1 MPEHTAAGWK
11 TPIWDEYKNILAQAE
26 GRNIALEG
34 VERFAFYA
42 RSKQAFAVVATG

>member
-11 TPIWDEYKNILAQAE
+11 TPIWDEYKKILAHAE
-26 GRNIALEG
+26 GRDIALEG
-34 VERFAFYA
+34 IERFAFYA